1 MKKADLLAPQI
12 GLSYK
17 GNSRYQ
23 TSFGGVLTIIL
34 AVLAFSFI
42 LHRLLLESESSSEI
56 SQVTIP
62 IDLVNSAQRSY
73 LKDNGA

>member
-1 MKKADLLAPQI
+1 MKKVDCLAPQI

-23 TSFGGVLTIIL
+23 TKFGGVLTIIL

-42 LHRLLLESESSSEI
+42 LHRLLLVSETSNEI

-62 IDLVNSAQRSY
+62 IDLVNSSRRSY